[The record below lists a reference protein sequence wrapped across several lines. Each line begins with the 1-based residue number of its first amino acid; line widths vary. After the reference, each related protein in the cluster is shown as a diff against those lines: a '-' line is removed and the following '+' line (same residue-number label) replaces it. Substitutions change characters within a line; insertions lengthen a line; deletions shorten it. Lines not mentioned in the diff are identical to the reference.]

1 MPPLRTRSGRT
12 PSGGSSSHP
21 DAGYR
26 RGTRPHQLMREH
38 LAAGLLSYSRERGV
52 WEIGGLQAG
61 TAKEAMRS
69 HEAHLRRSGR
79 KLRTLAEEEAILEE
93 DRSALLRTY
102 ASVGGMAP
110 PRDQLLVDRARALA
124 ARKTLLQG
132 ATHE

>member
-1 MPPLRTRSGRT
+1 MHRPRTRSGA
-12 PSGGSSSHP
+12 PGGSSSHP

-110 PRDQLLVDRARALA
+110 PRDQLLSDRARALA

>member
-1 MPPLRTRSGRT
+1 
-12 PSGGSSSHP
+12 
-21 DAGYR
+21 
-26 RGTRPHQLMREH
+26 MREH

-61 TAKEAMRS
+61 TAKEAMCS

-102 ASVGGMAP
+102 ASVGGTAP
-110 PRDQLLVDRARALA
+110 PRDQLLADRARALA